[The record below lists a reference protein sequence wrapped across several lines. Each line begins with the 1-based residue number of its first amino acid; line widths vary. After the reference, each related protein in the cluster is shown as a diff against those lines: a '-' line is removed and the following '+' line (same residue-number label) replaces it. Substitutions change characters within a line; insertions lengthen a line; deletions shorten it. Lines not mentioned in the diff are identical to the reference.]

1 MSDEF
6 INITTEDT
14 FDVENEE
21 IVEVGVIAEDLE
33 QNVEVSEFAE
43 VVEVEPIEEIEIEV
57 TESIGWVG
65 GDSTRHY
72 SLYGRDELDQHPI
85 TAITGLREELNDI
98 EALDVV
104 YSNEKNHA
112 DYYLWEDENALQENR
127 IGYFV
132 SACSDI
138 NKIKKCAADDDILGV
153 TVDSAGFVGAQDDI
167 ARDIK
172 YGLVVTTGVIHVR
185 CEQSVG
191 AGDYVVSNDYGYAQ
205 SNKNGYKVVGRHQ
218 IDGVEYA
225 EIVLATP
232 INRICKLSDDV
243 ENVNTRMAN
252 AEKNIISAI
261 NVANEAYNKAVECNN
276 VSEDAVKN
284 ALEALN
290 KSNDIKNDFNSM
302 QGSLSMINGLAVE
315 ARMIAESAGVSAEAI
330 RREAVATANQA
341 LSDVSGAINTLDNFF
356 DETMN
361 EINNV
366 DSKAQLAVE
375 NLAQLKDDMEPLAE
389 WTDNEGA
396 YSFAGFVAEADRN
409 TARIAELVQWQ
420 GKVEDGSVESIAGLD
435 KRVSDNEA
443 TLEAV
448 ASYKKE
454 NEDGTTTDG
463 FAGLRAQV
471 DENEAGLSTLA
482 KYEYIDSEGKVSRGL
497 SGLVQQVVANAS
509 SIEML
514 AGFEDEDV
522 DSLGEIAIKVG
533 EHESAITTLTSFKD
547 EASSTIAYTKQVAE
561 SNKSSIEGLTSV
573 DAELQTNMAQV
584 QQQADD
590 NGASIQSMVASIDK
604 YSVGEYSQSYGLTY
618 AQAQSILQSGMV
630 YVPTKHGDIQSHS
643 EKFEDT
649 GKTYTFNPGYFY
661 IWSGETWV
669 ESNTRLV
676 AFSSEEL
683 APSDVLTYWYV
694 DSNDAPD
701 GYEAYALYKY
711 DRDNQKWNKVNILD
725 GNINNRIISM
735 IRQTTNKIAE
745 DVVDAQGNIAL
756 HQLWLETN
764 SANIEDVVSWKSD
777 LDSKDASN
785 IAAIKQTADAAG
797 SSIAQIAA
805 SIGNYT
811 TIEGTWDEVGKDTN
825 LTYYTT
831 EDKMY
836 WYYKDGRWNSTD
848 NAADAGLV
856 INAASIIT
864 AINNDTSEI
873 SLNADKINL
882 LSEEIALG
890 GYLTQPGSKIR
901 ALVGQNVYN
910 YPGFFI
916 YSFDDYYKK
925 SDGTYKPYMEFWP
938 SGSNDDGERHSMI
951 TGANELHL
959 RVDQM
964 DDTTFTS
971 LKCTSSGG
979 KLYGSWDFGQD
990 QFFTHRIGS
999 DMAFILESYND
1010 KDEKVRHG
1018 SFYYYNDTKEVCLK
1032 SDQGTNLLLNVKNN
1046 TRIKCT
1052 NSGGS
1057 LYGDWYIDN
1066 YKPGSEIVSSD
1077 GTHLGRFEYYSG
1089 APYDCQAVYFAKPIS
1104 FFSGTH
1110 KGGSSWGFSYYTN
1123 GNNQYGVFAV
1133 CSGGGYLNGTWK
1145 LNNSTLTASD
1155 RNKKNSIENLDERY
1169 NTFFDNLCPIRYKYN
1184 DGTSSRYHTGFI
1196 AQDVE
1201 QAIANSN
1208 LDTLDFAGYVKDEDG
1223 VSYLRYEEFVSLNT
1237 QQIQKA
1243 KTRIAELEN
1252 KVEKLEALIKGE

>member
-225 EIVLATP
+225 EIVLAAP

-243 ENVNTRMAN
+243 ENVNTRMED
-252 AEKNIISAI
+252 AEKNIVSTI
-261 NVANEAYNKAVECNN
+261 NVANAAYNKAVECNN

-290 KSNDIKNDFNSM
+290 KSNGVVEDFNSM
-302 QGSLSMINGLAVE
+302 QGSLSMINGVAVE

-330 RREAVATANQA
+330 RREAVATANDA
-341 LSDVSGAINTLDNFF
+341 LTKVYETQDEFNELITEMTPLSQWEGENGKGIVGFVARANADSATLA
-356 DETMN
+356 T
-361 EINNV
+361 
-366 DSKAQLAVE
+366 
-375 NLAQLKDDMEPLAE
+375 LAE
-389 WTDNEGA
+389 WKEEGGDNQ
-396 YSFAGFVAEADRN
+396 S
-409 TARIAELVQWQ
+409 
-420 GKVEDGSVESIAGLD
+420 
-435 KRVSDNEA
+435 
-443 TLEAV
+443 
-448 ASYKKE
+448 
-454 NEDGTTTDG
+454 
-463 FAGLRAQV
+463 
-471 DENEAGLSTLA
+471 
-482 KYEYIDSEGKVSRGL
+482 
-497 SGLVQQVVANAS
+497 
-509 SIEML
+509 L
-514 AGFEDEDV
+514 AGT
-522 DSLGEIAIKVG
+522 IAKVN
-533 EHESAITTLTSFKD
+533 EHQAILDHITSKQGVNG
-547 EASSTIAYTKQVAE
+547 STIAQ
-561 SNKSSIEGLTSV
+561 IE
-573 DAELQTNMAQV
+573 QK
-584 QQQADD
+584 ADD
-590 NGASIQSMVASIDK
+590 NGASITNLVASVDK
-604 YSVGEYSQSYGLTY
+604 YSVGEYSQAYGLTRE
-618 AQAQSILQSGMV
+618 QAIKILKSGYI
-630 YVPTKHGDIQSHS
+630 YVPTEHEDKQSHS
-643 EKFEDT
+643 EIFVGEDEVNEFTPGSYYVWQGSDWEEHT
-649 GKTYTFNPGYFY
+649 GAVIFQSSPPANSNNTYKYWYLN
-661 IWSGETWV
+661 
-669 ESNTRLV
+669 
-676 AFSSEEL
+676 SSE
-683 APSDVLTYWYV
+683 PMV
-694 DSNDAPD
+694 
-701 GYEAYALYKY
+701 GYEAYTLYMWEEGQWKKI
-711 DRDNQKWNKVNILD
+711 NTLA
-725 GNINNRIISM
+725 GNVTNRITSM
-735 IRQTTNKIAE
+735 IRQTQNEISLKVAT
-745 DVVDAQGNIAL
+745 AQNGVAA
-756 HQLWLETN
+756 HQLWLDTN
-764 SANIEDVVSWKSD
+764 SANIQDVVSWKSD

-785 IAAIKQTADAAG
+785 IATIKQTADAAG

-925 SDGTYKPYMEFWP
+925 KSDGTYKPYMEFWP
-938 SGSNDDGERHSMI
+938 SGSNDDGERHSMV
-951 TGANELHL
+951 TGTNELHL

-964 DDTTFTS
+964 DDMTFTS

-999 DMAFILESYND
+999 DMAFILEGYND

-1057 LYGDWYIDN
+1057 LYGDWYINN
-1066 YKPGSEIVSSD
+1066 YKLGSEIVSSD

-1110 KGGSSWGFSYYTN
+1110 KGGSSWGFSSYTN

-1133 CSGGGYLNGTWK
+1133 CSVGGYLNGTWK

-1169 NTFFDNLCPIRYKYN
+1169 NTLFDNLCPIRYKYN

-1243 KTRIAELEN
+1243 KKRIAELES
-1252 KVEKLEALIKGE
+1252 KVAELEALIKGE

>member
-72 SLYGRDELDQHPI
+72 SLYGRDESDQHPI

-112 DYYLWEDENALQENR
+112 DYYLWEDENILQENR

-172 YGLVVTTGVIHVR
+172 YGLVVTTGVVHVR

-191 AGDYVVSNDYGYAQ
+191 AGDYVVSNDYGYAK

-225 EIVLATP
+225 EIVLAAP

-243 ENVNTRMAN
+243 ENVNTRMED
-252 AEKNIISAI
+252 AEKNIVSAI
-261 NVANEAYNKAVECNN
+261 NVANAAYNKAVECNN

-290 KSNDIKNDFNSM
+290 KSNGVVEDFNSM
-302 QGSLSMINGLAVE
+302 QGSLSMINGVAVE

-330 RREAVATANQA
+330 RREAVATANDA
-341 LSDVSGAINTLDNFF
+341 LTKVYETQDEFSELVKEMTPLSEWEGENGKGIVGFVARANADSATLA
-356 DETMN
+356 T
-361 EINNV
+361 
-366 DSKAQLAVE
+366 
-375 NLAQLKDDMEPLAE
+375 LAE
-389 WTDNEGA
+389 WKEEGGDNQ
-396 YSFAGFVAEADRN
+396 SLAGTV
-409 TARIAELVQWQ
+409 
-420 GKVEDGSVESIAGLD
+420 
-435 KRVSDNEA
+435 
-443 TLEAV
+443 
-448 ASYKKE
+448 
-454 NEDGTTTDG
+454 
-463 FAGLRAQV
+463 AQV
-471 DENEAGLSTLA
+471 N
-482 KYEYIDSEGKVSRGL
+482 KH
-497 SGLVQQVVANAS
+497 Q
-509 SIEML
+509 
-514 AGFEDEDV
+514 
-522 DSLGEIAIKVG
+522 AILD
-533 EHESAITTLTSFKD
+533 HITSKQGVNG
-547 EASSTIAYTKQVAE
+547 STIAQ
-561 SNKSSIEGLTSV
+561 IE
-573 DAELQTNMAQV
+573 QK
-584 QQQADD
+584 ADD
-590 NGASIQSMVASIDK
+590 NGASITNLVASVDK
-604 YSVGEYSQSYGLTY
+604 YSVGEYSQAYGLTRE
-618 AQAQSILQSGMV
+618 QAIKILKSGYI
-630 YVPTKHGDIQSHS
+630 YVPTEHEDKQSHS
-643 EKFEDT
+643 EIFVGEDEVNEFTPGSYYVWQGSDWEEHT
-649 GKTYTFNPGYFY
+649 GAVIFQSSSPANSNNTYKYWYLN
-661 IWSGETWV
+661 
-669 ESNTRLV
+669 
-676 AFSSEEL
+676 SSE
-683 APSDVLTYWYV
+683 PMV
-694 DSNDAPD
+694 
-701 GYEAYALYKY
+701 GYEAYTLYMWEEGQWKKI
-711 DRDNQKWNKVNILD
+711 NTLA
-725 GNINNRIISM
+725 GNVTNRITSM
-735 IRQTTNKIAE
+735 IRQTQNEISLKVAT
-745 DVVDAQGNIAL
+745 AQDGVAA
-756 HQLWLETN
+756 HQLWLDTN
-764 SANIEDVVSWKSD
+764 SANIQDVVSWKSD

-785 IAAIKQTADAAG
+785 IATIKQTADAAG

-811 TIEGTWDEVGKDTN
+811 TIEGTWDEVGKDTK

-831 EDKMY
+831 EEKMY

-864 AINNDTSEI
+864 AINNDTSEVT
-873 SLNADKINL
+873 LNADRINL

-890 GYLTQPGSKIR
+890 GYLTQPWSDIR
-901 ALVGQNVYN
+901 ALVGKNVN
-910 YPGFFI
+910 GNPGFFL
-916 YSFDDYYKK
+916 YADNEHYKQ
-925 SDGTYKPYMEFWP
+925 SEGVYKPYMEFWP
-938 SGSNDDGERHSMI
+938 SNNGKSMI
-951 TGANELHL
+951 TGVNELYL

-964 DDTTFTS
+964 DGSYFDS
-971 LKCTSSGG
+971 LKCMSSGG
-979 KLYGSWDFGQD
+979 SMRGEWS
-990 QFFTHRIGS
+990 I
-999 DMAFILESYND
+999 YNT
-1010 KDEKVRHG
+1010 ENNLR
-1018 SFYYYNDTKEVCLK
+1018 FYV
-1032 SDQGTNLLLNVKNN
+1032 GT
-1046 TRIKCT
+1046 
-1052 NSGGS
+1052 SGGS
-1057 LYGDWYIDN
+1057 MRGEWSIDNAQGNTMFRVKSSGGNLYGDWNINN
-1066 YKPGSEIVSSD
+1066 YKLGSEIVSSD

-1110 KGGSSWGFSYYTN
+1110 KGGSSWGFSYYIN